1 MPSAVSIA
9 SRYSFT
15 IKVLAAA
22 ALIAAA
28 DLLFY
33 FHGVGAT
40 LGAFASLWTGALTLA
55 AARVRRSPALFATVL
70 ATLYALVLI
79 EVPSLLGWTLFWTA
93 LSSAA
98 LLTRRRFDNAG
109 DWTLRLA
116 GHVLLG
122 AARPV
127 ADLIR
132 VIRRLRGRRG
142 ARLGSMLATLAL
154 PVIGGALFI
163 TLFAGANPVIGNAFA
178 AIRLPYLSDL
188 LPHLLFWTV
197 IAHAVWPSLRPA
209 PIVTRIAPLP
219 LEIPTIRGVP
229 LGSIALS
236 LLVFNA
242 IFLVQNLLDILF
254 LWSGAPLPGSI
265 TLADYAHRGAYL
277 LIVTALL
284 AGLFVLLFLH
294 PGSEAAR
301 RPAIRRLVVLWI
313 AQNLLLVLS
322 SILRTWDYV
331 EAYSLTVLRISAL
344 AWMVLVGAG
353 LFLICWRLIAGRS
366 ARWLLNANALAAA
379 LVLSAASIVDLG
391 ATAAWW
397 NVRHSDRVGQG
408 GNAIDLCY
416 LRTLGSSALLPVI
429 DLEKRAQ
436 GPVLRDSIA
445 AIRAD
450 LFRDLAERQADW
462 HRWSWRGARR
472 LAAARAALGARPP
485 VPKPAP
491 NGRDCDGSRHVPPAP
506 DILPPENLPAGNAP
520 ERTPLTNE
528 TEQ

>member
-1 MPSAVSIA
+1 MSQVRRVAASIA
-9 SRYSFT
+9 PRHSFA
-15 IKVLAAA
+15 IKLLAAA
-22 ALIAAA
+22 VLVAAG
-28 DLLFY
+28 DILFY

-40 LGAFASLWTGALTLA
+40 LGAFALLWTAALALAVGRVRQSRQALLA
-55 AARVRRSPALFATVL
+55 AAL

-79 EVPSLLGWTLFWTA
+79 EAPSLLGWTLFWTA

-109 DWTLRLA
+109 EWVLRLT
-116 GHVLLG
+116 GYVLLG
-122 AARPV
+122 IARPV
-127 ADLIR
+127 ADLVR
-132 VIRRLRGRRG
+132 VSRLHGKTG
-142 ARLGSMLATLAL
+142 ARLGSIAAAAAL
-154 PVIGGALFI
+154 PAIGGALFI
-163 TLFAGANPVIGNAFA
+163 ALFAGANPIIGNAFA
-178 AIRLPYLSDL
+178 SIRPPYLSDVL
-188 LPHLLFWTV
+188 LHLLFWTFV
-197 IAHAVWPSLRPA
+197 AHAVWPSLRPSPA
-209 PIVTRIAPLP
+209 VTRLAPLP
-219 LEIPTIRGVP
+219 FDTPTIRGVP

-236 LLVFNA
+236 LFVFNA
-242 IFLVQNLLDILF
+242 IFLVQNLLDIAF

-301 RPAIRRLVVLWI
+301 RPVIRRLVVLWI

-331 EAYSLTVLRISAL
+331 EAYSLTVFRISAL
-344 AWMVLVGAG
+344 AWMALVGTG

-366 ARWLLNANALAAA
+366 ARWLLNANAIAAA
-379 LVLSAASIVDLG
+379 LVLSAASVADLG
-391 ATAAWW
+391 AAAAWW
-397 NVRHSDRVGQG
+397 NVRHGDKVGQS

-416 LRTLGSSALLPVI
+416 LRWLGSSALLPVI

-436 GPVLRDSIA
+436 GPVLRDSVA

-462 HRWSWRGARR
+462 HRWSWRGARQ
-472 LAAARAALGARPP
+472 LAAAHVALGTRPAT
-485 VPKPAP
+485 PKPAP
-491 NGRDCDGSRHVPPAP
+491 NGRNCDGSLRTPPAP
-506 DILPPENLPAGNAP
+506 EVLPVETSSPS
-520 ERTPLTNE
+520 TPLTNE
-528 TEQ
+528 AEQ